1 MANYA
6 ARINLYK
13 AIEKRRDSKILCYVT
28 GDRRGLETQI
38 GTDAI
43 DVLVDHLDKIGPT
56 PRITFILH
64 TNGGDSMA
72 AWTVV
77 NLVHQFCK
85 ELEVLIP
92 RKALSAGTMIALG
105 AHRIIMTKQ
114 ALLSPI
120 DPSINTHLNPQ
131 IEGAPLTSRM
141 PVSVEAV
148 QGYIDLARET
158 LRIKG
163 QSQLAPVLLQLAEKI
178 HPLVLGQVFRTR
190 PQIRFLADRL
200 LTQQKIRG
208 RKAKKIIA
216 FLSSES
222 GSHDYTI
229 NRREAASLGLTVDKP
244 DDDLYSHIRNLY
256 ESIRSELLLSNP
268 YNQNQILGKTTS
280 APYSLIRGLIESVDG
295 GSYQFV
301 SEGMLTKTQVPV
313 APGLFQNAISD
324 ERQFEGWKKQ

>member
-6 ARINLYK
+6 TRIDFYK
-13 AIEKRRDSKILCYVT
+13 AIEKRRDSKVLCYVT
-28 GDRRGLETQI
+28 GDRPGLQTQI

-56 PRITFILH
+56 HRITFVLH

-72 AWTVV
+72 AWTIV
-77 NLVHQFCK
+77 NLIHQFCK

-92 RKALSAGTMIALG
+92 RKALSAGTMIAMG

-120 DPSINTHLNPQ
+120 DPSINTPLNPQ
-131 IEGAPLTSRM
+131 IEGAPPTSRM

-158 LRIKG
+158 LHIKG
-163 QSQLAPVLLQLAEKI
+163 RSELIHVLQQLSEKI
-178 HPLVLGQVFRTR
+178 HPLVLGQVFRAR
-190 PQIRFLADRL
+190 PQTRFLADRL
-200 LTQQKIRG
+200 LSQQKIERQ
-208 RKAKKIIA
+208 KARAIVD

-229 NRREAASLGLTVDKP
+229 NRREAASLGLTVEKP
-244 DDDLYSHIRNLY
+244 DDALYSEIKELY
-256 ESIRSELLLSNP
+256 NSIRSELLLNNP
-268 YNQNQILGKTTS
+268 YSQIQVLGG
-280 APYSLIRGLIESVDG
+280 APSVQYTFVRGLIESVAG
-295 GSYQFV
+295 GSNQFV
-301 SEGMLTKTQVPV
+301 SEGTLAKTQVHV
-313 APGLFQNAISD
+313 APGLLGNAVSD
-324 ERQFEGWKKQ
+324 ERQFEGWR